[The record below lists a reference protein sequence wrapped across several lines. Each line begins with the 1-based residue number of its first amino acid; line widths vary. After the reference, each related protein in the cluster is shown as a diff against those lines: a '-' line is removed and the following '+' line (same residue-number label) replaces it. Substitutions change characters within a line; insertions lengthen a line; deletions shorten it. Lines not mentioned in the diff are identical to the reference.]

1 MLPVPSGDPID
12 PNEPILGLPEYSAFP
27 ELPQQYYAPNHVAHY
42 APPPNP
48 YLAYGP
54 VPAADRPGEAL
65 FAAILALIASGLLLV
80 TGFVLIFAASTF
92 DSDPD
97 IVSDRTT
104 EFVLAGLGNVIA
116 ASLLI
121 IGAVLMLGRSRGARM
136 GIVLGA
142 LSSFALAV
150 FWLNQPDNEDD
161 IFWLFIFCAPTFLA
175 GLLTLST
182 RVTAWL
188 NAERSRAS

>member
-12 PNEPILGLPEYSAFP
+12 PNEPIGDFLEY
-27 ELPQQYYAPNHVAHY
+27 PQQYY

-48 YLAYGP
+48 YLAYGS
-54 VPAADRPGEAL
+54 AQTDDRPGEAV

-97 IVSDRTT
+97 VVSDRTT
-104 EFVLAGLGNVIA
+104 QFVLAGLGNVIA

-142 LSSFALAV
+142 LTSFGLAI
-150 FWLNQPDNEDD
+150 FWLNQPDNADD
-161 IFWLFIFCAPTFLA
+161 VLWLFIFCAPTLVA
-175 GLLTLST
+175 GLLTLSA

-188 NAERSRAS
+188 NAGSSRPS

>member
-12 PNEPILGLPEYSAFP
+12 PNEPIGEFLEY
-27 ELPQQYYAPNHVAHY
+27 PQQYYT
-42 APPPNP
+42 PPPNP
-48 YLAYGP
+48 YLPYGA
-54 VPAADRPGEAL
+54 VPADNRPGEAL

-97 IVSDRTT
+97 LVTDRTT

-142 LSSFALAV
+142 LTSFALAV

-161 IFWLFIFCAPTFLA
+161 IFWLFVFCVPTLVA

-188 NAERSRAS
+188 NAVRSGAS